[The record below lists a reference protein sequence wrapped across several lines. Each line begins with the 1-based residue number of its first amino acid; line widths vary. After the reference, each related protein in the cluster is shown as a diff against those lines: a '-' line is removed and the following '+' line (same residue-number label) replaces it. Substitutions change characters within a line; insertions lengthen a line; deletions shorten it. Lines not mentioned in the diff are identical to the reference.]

1 MAGSDAQ
8 VRACAAFL
16 LAALVVLTAGCS
28 LVSVGYNN
36 ASMLAV
42 WGSDRWFSL
51 TSAQEAD
58 LRKRLEPL
66 LAWHRATQL
75 PEYASFL
82 SRVQVRLQGRI
93 EDADVEWLYAESRKR
108 FRLVVDA
115 AAPDAAALVLTLRPD
130 QIDRL
135 ESRFARTDREFAA
148 SDVDVPPSEA
158 RERFV
163 ADTIKGAERWLG
175 SLDAAQRKRLRAL
188 AMEMPFEPRL
198 MLEDYMRRHRDL
210 IELLRSG
217 IARGA
222 ESRPAMESGLRR
234 ILGRWQEGQSAAYG
248 DYIKRQTAAFQ
259 HFFAEAMN
267 LATAGQRRHA
277 IERLQHYIEELLA
290 LAGQP
295 SGVRL
300 MPGRES
306 M

>member
-1 MAGSDAQ
+1 M
-8 VRACAAFL
+8 RACAAYL
-16 LAALVVLTAGCS
+16 SAALLVLIAGCS

-36 ASMLAV
+36 ASMLTV
-42 WGSDRWFSL
+42 WGSNRWFSL

-58 LRKRLEPL
+58 LRNRFEPL

-75 PEYASFL
+75 PDYATFL
-82 SRVQVRLQGRI
+82 SRVQTRLHGRI

-115 AAPDAAALVLTLRPD
+115 AAPDAAALALTLRPE

-135 ESRFARTDREFAA
+135 ESRFARTDQEFAV
-148 SDVDVPPSEA
+148 SDVHVPPTEA

-163 ADTIKGAERWLG
+163 ADAVKGVERWLG
-175 SLDAAQRKRLRAL
+175 TLDDAQRKRLRAL

-198 MLEDYMRRHRDL
+198 MLDDYIRRHRDL

-217 IARGA
+217 ISRGA

-234 ILGRWQEGQSAAYG
+234 IIGRWQEGQSAAYG
-248 DYIKRQTAAFQ
+248 DYIKRQTAAIQ

-277 IERLQHYIEELLA
+277 TERLQDYIDELLT
-290 LAGQP
+290 LATQR

-300 MPGRES
+300 APARES